1 MGRKKGRRAQG
12 QAAEPLP
19 GEARPPGAPVGRRV
33 TPAVA
38 GVQLRR
44 WAGK

>member
-1 MGRKKGRRAQG
+1 MGRKRAGGRRG

-38 GVQLRR
+38 GVRLRR